1 MSFASHPRTWL
12 KAALSALTVW
22 GAIGSAWAGIPVS
35 GEWDPAIGGPF
46 NLLGWRGT
54 AQFEVPAACLTAG
67 PVTVTVEDACLVGT
81 DGLKFLGLTV
91 QFYKLVDVSA
101 SGIAPTIDTLVFGL
115 DAVSINSI
123 DVLDGQ
129 VKRVDSGY
137 TGFAPT
143 TGGNTFNGLDLFGFA
158 MRFDSLLDATLVYGL
173 KTSGGFDG
181 TPGSNE
187 QAGNFAQA
195 RVVYHTPE
203 PGSLAL
209 VCCAA
214 ALAVLARRRA

>member
-1 MSFASHPRTWL
+1 
-12 KAALSALTVW
+12 
-22 GAIGSAWAGIPVS
+22 
-35 GEWDPAIGGPF
+35 
-46 NLLGWRGT
+46 LLGWRGT
-54 AQFEVPAACLTAG
+54 AHFEVPAACLTAG
-67 PVTVTVEDACLVGT
+67 PVNVNVEDACLVGT
-81 DGLKFLGLTV
+81 DGLKFMGLTV

-143 TGGNTFNGLDLFGFA
+143 TGGNTFNGLNQYGFA
-158 MRFDSLLDATLVYGL
+158 MRFDSLLGATLVYGP
-173 KTSGGFDG
+173 KTHGGFDG

-195 RVVYHTPE
+195 PVVYHTPE

>member
-1 MSFASHPRTWL
+1 MSFASHPRAWL

-22 GAIGSAWAGIPVS
+22 GAVGSAWAGIPVS

-46 NLLGWRGT
+46 SLLGWRGT
-54 AQFEVPAACLTAG
+54 AQFDVPAGCLAAG
-67 PVTVTVEDACLVGT
+67 PISVLST
-81 DGLKFLGLTV
+81 DPCVVSGGGLKFLGLTV
-91 QFYKLVDVSA
+91 QFYKLADVA
-101 SGIAPTIDTLVFGL
+101 TTIVAPTIDTVVFGA
-115 DAVSINSI
+115 DALIVNGI

-129 VKRVDSGY
+129 VTKVDSGY
-137 TGFAPT
+137 TVFAPT
-143 TGGNTFNGLDLFGFA
+143 TGGNTFDGLDLYGFA
-158 MRFDSLLDATLVYGL
+158 MRFDSFRDATLIFGL
-173 KTSGGFDG
+173 RSEGGFNG

-195 RVVYHTPE
+195 PVIYHTPE